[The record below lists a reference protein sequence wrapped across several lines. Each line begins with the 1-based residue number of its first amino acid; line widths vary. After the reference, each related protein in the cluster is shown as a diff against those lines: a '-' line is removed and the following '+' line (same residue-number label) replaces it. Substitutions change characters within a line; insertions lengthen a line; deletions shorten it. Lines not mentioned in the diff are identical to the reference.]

1 MLIKSKEDLAKQL
14 ADTRRA
20 QGMSITA
27 LAKKADA
34 DPAVISRM
42 EHGKSNITMVTL
54 IRIVKALGKR
64 LHISIK

>member
-1 MLIKSKEDLAKQL
+1 
-14 ADTRRA
+14 
-20 QGMSITA
+20 MSITA